1 MRKKVTVVGA
11 GNVGANCAVRIAD
24 KELAD
29 VVLVD
34 VVEGVPQGKGLDL
47 LQSGPVQGYD
57 VSITGANDYEPTA
70 NSDIAIITAGF
81 PRKPGMSRDDLLMA
95 NFEVIKTAT
104 EQVAKYSPNCII
116 IVVTNPLDAMAQAA
130 FQVSKFSKNRVI
142 GMAGVLDSA
151 RFRTFIAQELNVS
164 VENVTGVVMGGHGDT
179 MVPLVR
185 LSNVAGI
192 PLTELMDQA
201 TIDRIVDRTANGGA
215 EIVKYLKTGSAYYA
229 PSAAAVEMAEIDP
242 QGQEEGAA
250 LRRLSGRRVRHQR
263 PVRRR
268 AGEVGRARH
277 REDLRDQTHRGRD
290 GEAAQERRLRARN
303 WSTFSP
309 PRCKYVAGGQA
320 GSAVQHVE
328 YSHTTLIK
336 AVKGTRDLLPPSTD
350 VWNRVESVAR
360 AIFRAY
366 NYHEIRTPILEET
379 QLFARGVGA
388 ETDIVTKEMYT
399 FDDHG
404 TSLTLRPENT
414 ASVIRAYI
422 EHRLDQ
428 RPGVQK
434 LYYLGPMF
442 RRERPQKGRYRQF
455 FQIGAEAIGSES
467 PAGRRRSHR
476 TGGRDP
482 EGRRAS
488 PASSC

>member
-104 EQVAKYSPNCII
+104 EQVAKYSPNCIL

-130 FQVSKFSKNRVI
+130 FKVSKFSKNRVI

-201 TIDRIVDRTANGGA
+201 TIDAIVNRTANGGA

-229 PSAAAVEMAEIDP
+229 PSAAAVEMAESILKDKKKVLP
-242 QGQEEGAA
+242 CAAYLEGEYGING
-250 LRRLSGRRVRHQR
+250 LYVGV
-263 PVRRR
+263 PVKL
-268 AGEVGRARH
+268 G
-277 REDLRDQTHRGRD
+277 
-290 GEAAQERRLRARN
+290 
-303 WSTFSP
+303 
-309 PRCKYVAGGQA
+309 
-320 GSAVQHVE
+320 
-328 YSHTTLIK
+328 
-336 AVKGTRDLLPPSTD
+336 
-350 VWNRVESVAR
+350 
-360 AIFRAY
+360 
-366 NYHEIRTPILEET
+366 
-379 QLFARGVGA
+379 ARGIEKIYEIKLTA
-388 ETDIVTKEMYT
+388 DETAKL
-399 FDDHG
+399 HK
-404 TSLTLRPENT
+404 SA
-414 ASVIRAYI
+414 ASVK
-422 EHRLDQ
+422 ELVD
-428 RPGVQK
+428 V
-434 LYYLGPMF
+434 L
-442 RRERPQKGRYRQF
+442 
-455 FQIGAEAIGSES
+455 
-467 PAGRRRSHR
+467 
-476 TGGRDP
+476 
-482 EGRRAS
+482 
-488 PASSC
+488 SSKM